1 MSELPARLVAGFEL
15 PGGALD
21 TAAQWLRS
29 ELEKLPHNWLII
41 GIGALAVLFVVGLI
55 RRIAWLA
62 VMVVLAGLIV
72 GGLWVYSDQLRR

>member
-1 MSELPARLVAGFEL
+1 MPDLLSRLAAGFEL

-21 TAAQWLRS
+21 TAAQWLRT

-41 GIGALAVLFVVGLI
+41 GIGALALLFVIGLV

-72 GGLWVYSDQLRR
+72 GGLWVYSGQLHL